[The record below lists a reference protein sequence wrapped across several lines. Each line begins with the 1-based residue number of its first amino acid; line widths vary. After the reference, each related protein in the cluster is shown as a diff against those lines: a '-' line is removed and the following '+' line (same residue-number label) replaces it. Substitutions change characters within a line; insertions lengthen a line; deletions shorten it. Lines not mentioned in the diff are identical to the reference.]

1 MTLVVVLG
9 GVRSGKSALAVELG
23 KRWSGPVT
31 FVATAEA
38 RDDEM
43 RQRVERHR
51 RERPRG
57 WGLVEE
63 PRDLAALAVWGQEA
77 LVIVDCL
84 TLWVSNLLA
93 SARNEEA
100 IMAAGRQLA
109 KLVCE
114 RPAPAVVISNE
125 VGLGVVPATRLG
137 RQFRD
142 LLGAVNQVFAA
153 RADSTIFL
161 VAGQAVRL
169 EPVSVEEILR

>member
-1 MTLVVVLG
+1 MTLIVVLG
-9 GVRSGKSALAVELG
+9 GARSGKSALAVELG
-23 KRWSGPVT
+23 RRWSGPVT

-63 PRDLAALAVWGQEA
+63 PRDLAALAVWRQET

-93 SARNEEA
+93 SARDEEA
-100 IMAAGRQLA
+100 IIAMGRQLA
-109 KLVCE
+109 TLVCE
-114 RPAPAVVISNE
+114 RPAPAILISNE
-125 VGLGVVPATRLG
+125 VGLGVVPATEVG
-137 RQFRD
+137 RRFRD
-142 LLGAVNQVFAA
+142 LLGAVNRVFAA
-153 RADSTIFL
+153 RAASTIFL